1 MWKEAERRP
10 EMDERTELVPHN
22 PPYSI
27 EAEQSVIAS
36 MLYSADAIGDVGG
49 LLTGDDFYQHQYGIM
64 FDTIMELNEKGVAI
78 DPVTLQNALKE
89 KDVAPEVY
97 SIDTLR
103 ELANQVFSTANARS
117 YALIVAEKAQMRRMI
132 RTFEDLTNQL
142 YLGKESTRKIM
153 DDVEKRVFDL
163 LEKRTEN
170 TTEPISKVV
179 VNTINEIQEA
189 AKNRGGLTGLE
200 TGFTMLDRFTNGFQ
214 KSNLIILA
222 GRPAMGKTAFA
233 LNMAD
238 YFTVKKGYPTVLFEL
253 EMSREQL
260 CKRILAMESHI
271 SSTKLRSGDLNERE
285 WEELV
290 NSAEML
296 SKSSLII
303 DDTSGISL
311 SELRTRCRRYKLENK
326 IECIIIDYMQL
337 MSGSG
342 RGNGSR
348 ESEIS
353 EISRGL
359 KGIARELDVPV
370 IALAQLSRKP
380 DDRSDH
386 RPMLS
391 DLRDSGAI
399 EQDADIVMFIYRD
412 EVYDPDT
419 KDKGIAE
426 LLIAKN
432 RAGEIGKVRLSWI
445 AELTKF
451 ANLEYNQDDYRE

>member
-1 MWKEAERRP
+1 
-10 EMDERTELVPHN
+10 MDEREQLVPHT
-22 PPYSI
+22 PPHSI

-36 MLYSADAIGDVGG
+36 MLYSSDAIADVAGI
-49 LLTGDDFYQHQYGIM
+49 LTSDDFYQHQYGIM
-64 FDTIMELNEKGVAI
+64 YDAILELNEKGLPI

-103 ELANQVFSTANARS
+103 ELANQVFTTANAGS
-117 YALIVAEKAQMRRMI
+117 YARIVADKAQMRRMI
-132 RTFEDLTNQL
+132 STFESLTNQI
-142 YLGKESTRKIM
+142 YLGKDSTRKIT
-153 DDVEKRVFDL
+153 DDVEKQIFDL
-163 LEKRTEN
+163 LEKRIEN
-170 TTEPISKVV
+170 QTEPISKIV

-189 AKNRGGLTGLE
+189 AKNKGGITGLE
-200 TGFTMLDRFTNGFQ
+200 TGFTRLDYYTNGFQ

-233 LNMAD
+233 LNMAEH
-238 YFTVKKGYPTVLFEL
+238 FAVKKGYPTVLFEL
-253 EMSREQL
+253 EMGREQL

-271 SSTKLRSGDLNERE
+271 SSIKLRNGDLNERE
-285 WEELV
+285 WDELV
-290 NSAEML
+290 NSAEAL
-296 SKSSLII
+296 SNSSLII

-311 SELRTRCRRYKLENK
+311 SELRTRCRRYKLEHN
-326 IECIIIDYMQL
+326 IQCIIIDYLQL

-342 RGNGSR
+342 KGNGSR

-359 KGIARELDVPV
+359 KGIARELNIPV
-370 IALAQLSRKP
+370 LALAQLSRKP
-380 DDRSDH
+380 DDRGAGQH
-386 RPMLS
+386 RPVLS

-419 KDKGIAE
+419 PDKGIAE
-426 LLIAKN
+426 IIIAKN
-432 RAGEIGKVRLSWI
+432 RAGEIGKVKLSWI

-451 ANLEYNQDDYRE
+451 ANLEYSDSDRDRE

>member
-1 MWKEAERRP
+1 MDEQELLVPRKPPQSLEAEK
-10 EMDERTELVPHN
+10 
-22 PPYSI
+22 
-27 EAEQSVIAS
+27 SVIAS
-36 MLYSADAIGDVGG
+36 MLYSSDAIADVAGK
-49 LLTGDDFYQHQYGIM
+49 LTGDDFYQHQYGIM
-64 FDTIMELNEKGVAI
+64 YDTILELNEKGLPI

-103 ELANQVFSTANARS
+103 ELANQVFTTANAAS
-117 YALIVAEKAQMRRMI
+117 YANIVAEKSLMRRMI
-132 RTFEDLTNQL
+132 TTFEGLTNQI
-142 YLGKESTRKIM
+142 YLGKDSTRRIV
-153 DDVEKRVFDL
+153 DDVEKQVFDL
-163 LEKRTEN
+163 LEKRAESQ
-170 TTEPISKVV
+170 TEPIAKVV

-189 AKNRGGLTGLE
+189 SKLKGGITGLE
-200 TGFTMLDRFTNGFQ
+200 TGFTRLDYFTNGFQ
-214 KSNLIILA
+214 KSNLLILA

-233 LNMAD
+233 LNMAEH
-238 YFTVKKGYPTVLFEL
+238 FAVKKGYPTVLFEL

-285 WEELV
+285 WEALI
-290 NSAEML
+290 NSAEQL
-296 SKSSLII
+296 SHSTLII
-303 DDTSGISL
+303 DDTPGITL
-311 SELRTRCRRYKLENK
+311 AELRTRCRRYKLEHDVQ
-326 IECIIIDYMQL
+326 CIIIDYLQL

-359 KGIARELDVPV
+359 KGIARELNVPV
-370 IALAQLSRKP
+370 LALAQLSRKP
-380 DDRSDH
+380 DDRAEH
-386 RPMLS
+386 RPVLS

-419 KDKGIAE
+419 PDKGIAE
-426 LLIAKN
+426 LIIAKN
-432 RAGEIGKVRLSWI
+432 RAGEIGKVRLKWI
-445 AELTKF
+445 SELTKF
-451 ANLEYNQDDYRE
+451 GNLEYEDNNRE

>member
-1 MWKEAERRP
+1 
-10 EMDERTELVPHN
+10 MDEREQLVPHN
-22 PPYSI
+22 PPHSL

-36 MLYSADAIGDVGG
+36 MLYSSDAIGDVAGI
-49 LLTGDDFYQHQYGIM
+49 LTSDDFYQHQYGIM
-64 FDTIMELNEKGVAI
+64 YDTILELNEKGIAI

-89 KDVAPEVY
+89 KNVAPEVY

-103 ELANQVFSTANARS
+103 ELANQVFTTANARS
-117 YALIVAEKAQMRRMI
+117 YAQIVADKAQLRRMI
-132 RTFEDLTNQL
+132 STFEELTNQI
-142 YLGKESTRKIM
+142 YLGKDSTQKITEN
-153 DDVEKRVFDL
+153 VEQKVFDL
-163 LEKRTEN
+163 LEKRIQN
-170 TTEPISKVV
+170 ATEPISKIV

-189 AKNRGGLTGLE
+189 AKTKGGITGLE
-200 TGFTMLDRFTNGFQ
+200 TGFTRLDYFTNGFQ

-222 GRPAMGKTAFA
+222 GRPAMGKTALA
-233 LNMAD
+233 LNIAD

-285 WEELV
+285 WEDLV

-311 SELRTRCRRYKLENK
+311 AELRTRCRRYKLEYDVQ
-326 IECIIIDYMQL
+326 CIIIDYMQL

-419 KDKGIAE
+419 PDKGIAE

-432 RAGEIGKVRLSWI
+432 RAGEIGKVKLSWL

-451 ANLEYNQDDYRE
+451 ANLEYSQDDYRD

>member
-1 MWKEAERRP
+1 
-10 EMDERTELVPHN
+10 MDEREQLVPHN
-22 PPYSI
+22 PPHSK

-36 MLYSADAIGDVGG
+36 MLYSSDAIGDVAGI
-49 LLTGDDFYQHQYGIM
+49 LTSEDFYQHQYGIM
-64 FDTIMELNEKGVAI
+64 YDTILELNEKGLPI
-78 DPVTLQNALKE
+78 DPVTLQDALKE
-89 KDVAPEVY
+89 KNVAPEVY

-103 ELANQVFSTANARS
+103 ELANQVFTTANARS
-117 YALIVAEKAQMRRMI
+117 YAQIVADKAQLRRMI
-132 RTFEDLTNQL
+132 TTFEGLTNQI
-142 YLGKESTRKIM
+142 YLGKDSAQKITEN
-153 DDVEKRVFDL
+153 VEQQVFDL
-163 LEKRTEN
+163 LEKRIQN
-170 TTEPISKVV
+170 ATEPISKIV

-189 AKNRGGLTGLE
+189 SKVKGGITGLE
-200 TGFTMLDRFTNGFQ
+200 TGFTRLDHFTNGFQ

-233 LNMAD
+233 LNMAEH
-238 YFTVKKGYPTVLFEL
+238 FAVKKGYPTVLFEL
-253 EMSREQL
+253 EMGREQL
-260 CKRILAMESHI
+260 CKRILAIESHI

-290 NSAEML
+290 NSAEKL
-296 SKSSLII
+296 SHSSLII

-311 SELRTRCRRYKLENK
+311 SELRTRCRRYKLEYDVQ
-326 IECIIIDYMQL
+326 CIIIDYMQL

-342 RGNGSR
+342 RGSGSR

-359 KGIARELDVPV
+359 KGIARELNVPV
-370 IALAQLSRKP
+370 LALAQLSRKP
-380 DDRSDH
+380 DDRPAGAH
-386 RPMLS
+386 RPVLS

-419 KDKGIAE
+419 PDKGIAE
-426 LLIAKN
+426 LIIAKN
-432 RAGEIGKVRLSWI
+432 RAGEIGKVKLSWI

-451 ANLEYNQDDYRE
+451 ANLEYTDSGRE